1 MLMGMKDAAAQ
12 GPQKLCCTF
21 PAPRKPHIPRTPR
34 LLSCFCILKYESKRG
49 RHRHCR
55 KLFEFQLS
63 VFPPDK
69 AAKKKAVIFHVLSSI
84 TSPHASKFRSGISHC
99 FKPDKGSHITQ
110 LLQKPSKPSPSSHH
124 SMYSTCPQMPPP
136 HKPAVHDLA

>member
-1 MLMGMKDAAAQ
+1 MGMKDAAAQ

-49 RHRHCR
+49 RHRHCC

-84 TSPHASKFRSGISHC
+84 TSPHASKLRSGISHC

-110 LLQKPSKPSPSSHH
+110 LLQKPSKPSLSSHH
-124 SMYSTCPQMPPP
+124 SMYSTCPQMLSLI
-136 HKPAVHDLA
+136 HI